1 MANELTI
8 IENNWLTLADHAKE
22 LPIPFEQ
29 TIFLTKCHI
38 AGTEEIDDILVKT
51 RDVEPGTE
59 LVLRRTAKDAV
70 DSQAVSVLADGEV
83 LVGYLPRCYSAV
95 MARLMDAGKQL
106 AARVAW
112 KEQKGHWLD
121 ITITIELKEV

>member
-38 AGTEEIDDILVKT
+38 AGTEEIDDILVKAQ
-51 RDVEPGTE
+51 DAVAGAE
-59 LVLRRTAKDAV
+59 LTLRREAKDAE
-70 DSQAVSVLADGEV
+70 DAQAVAVLAKDDV
-83 LVGYLPRCYSAV
+83 LLGYLPRRHSAV
-95 MARLMDAGKQL
+95 MARLMDAGKRL
-106 AARVAW
+106 SAKVAG
-112 KEQKGHWLD
+112 KEQMDHWLD
-121 ITITIELKEV
+121 ITVSIEMKEV